1 MKILM
6 VHNRYQQHGGE
17 DESVVAETALLKS
30 QGHQVIELVEDNDR
44 IRDLSLPK
52 IALGTVWSHESYRR
66 TRRLVRERRPDVAH
80 VQNFFPLISPS
91 VHHAVRAEGV
101 PVVQTLRNY
110 RLLCSNGLFFRD
122 GRVCE
127 DCMGKTPPWP
137 GILHAC
143 YRDSRAAT
151 APVVGMLTAH
161 RALKTWATKVDVYIA
176 LTEFARQKFVEGGI
190 PKERIVVKPNFV
202 YPDPGPDE
210 GGGGYALFV
219 GRLSPEKGVET
230 MLRAWELLNG
240 KIPLKI
246 IGDGPL
252 AGQVSQ
258 AAGKLPRI
266 EWLGRRPVSEVYDL
280 MGRAEVL
287 IFPSEWYETFGR
299 VAAEAFAKGTPVVA
313 AEIGAIAELVEHGRT
328 GLLFRPG
335 DPGDLAARVE
345 WISTPRE
352 EREKMRHDA
361 RAEFEKKYTAE
372 ENYRRLMGVY
382 ENAIRYAQ
390 DSKERA

>member
-1 MKILM
+1 MKVLM

-17 DESVVAETALLKS
+17 DESVRAEVALLGS
-30 QGHQVIELVEDNDR
+30 RGHEVIEYIEDNER
-44 IRDLSLPK
+44 IRDLSMSTV
-52 IALGTVWSHESYRR
+52 ALGTVWSGESYRR
-66 TRRLVRERRPDVAH
+66 MRRLVRERRPDVVH

-91 VHHAVRAEGV
+91 VHHAARAEGV

-127 DCMGKTPPWP
+127 DCVGKTPPWP
-137 GILHAC
+137 GVLHAC
-143 YRDSRAAT
+143 YRDSRLAT

-161 RALKTWATKVDVYIA
+161 RVLKTWATKVDMFVA
-176 LTEFARQKFVEGGI
+176 LTEFARNKVVESGI
-190 PKERIVVKPNFV
+190 PKQRIMVKPNFV
-202 YPDPGPDE
+202 YPDPGSGE

-230 MLRAWELLNG
+230 MLRAWELLDG

-246 IGDGPL
+246 VGDGPL
-252 AGQVSQ
+252 AGRVSR
-258 AAGKLPRI
+258 AAGNLPGI
-266 EWLGRRPVSEVYDL
+266 EWLGRRPVGEVYEL
-280 MGRAEVL
+280 MGEAEMLV
-287 IFPSEWYETFGR
+287 FPSEWYETFGR

-313 AEIGAIAELVEHGRT
+313 AEIGAIAELVEHKCT

-335 DPGDLAARVE
+335 DPEDLVARVE
-345 WISTPRE
+345 WISAARE
-352 EREKMRHDA
+352 EREKMRQNA
-361 RAEFEKKYTAE
+361 RAEFEKNYTAE

-382 ENAIRYAQ
+382 KTAIR
-390 DSKERA
+390 DVRVRA